1 MKSCLLRQPTGA
13 TKATQA
19 AREIVIKVSS
29 MVKKGRRADEFLS
42 QREKDPEYLRRR
54 QEQEARTQQY
64 LNEMYQAEIPLIDAL
79 REAGVRVKTVWDLAN
94 TRAQYPDA
102 LPILFQHLQRPYPDS
117 VLTGIA
123 SALAVPE
130 SKKWWK
136 PLLELFQ
143 ANQEE
148 KVNGVKTALAA
159 ALAAAADDD
168 VVGDVIRLVEDS
180 RHGQHRVIL
189 LSVLG
194 RSARPEASE
203 ALARAA
209 EDPQLVKEARLQ
221 LRRLARR
228 RSM

>member
-1 MKSCLLRQPTGA
+1 
-13 TKATQA
+13 
-19 AREIVIKVSS
+19 
-29 MVKKGRRADEFLS
+29 MVKKRQTAAEHGAEL
-42 QREKDPEYLRRR
+42 EKDPEFVRRR
-54 QEQEARTQQY
+54 QAQETRTEQY
-64 LNEMYQAEIPLIDAL
+64 LNEMYQTEIPLIDAL

-102 LPILFQHLQRPYPDS
+102 LPILFQHLRQPYPDS

-168 VVGDVIRLVEDS
+168 VVGDVINLVEDP

-189 LSVLG
+189 LSVLA
-194 RSARPEASE
+194 RSGRPEASD

-209 EDPQLVKEARLQ
+209 EDPQLVKEAKVQ
-221 LRRLARR
+221 LRRRARR
-228 RSM
+228 KRG